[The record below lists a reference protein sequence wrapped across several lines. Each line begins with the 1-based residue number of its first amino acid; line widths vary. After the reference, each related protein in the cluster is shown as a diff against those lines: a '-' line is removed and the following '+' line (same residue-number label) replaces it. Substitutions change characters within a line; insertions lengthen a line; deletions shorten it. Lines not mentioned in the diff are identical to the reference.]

1 MKQGGTVQRITDEA
15 RKLQDRFDTRN
26 LADTEQAVIVH
37 DVLNEP
43 DSAFVSAAE
52 MFWLASVDDKGAPTV
67 SYKGGAPG
75 FLKILDDRTLLF
87 PNYDG
92 NGMFYSMGNVAT
104 TSQIGMLFMAF
115 DRPARLRVQGR
126 ATLTD
131 DTSLAGRFPGAQF
144 AVQVNI
150 TALITNCPRYAPR
163 MTRIEGSRYVPDA
176 VTGAQPIPG
185 WKRIDAIQPVLPQRD
200 QNRADTAG
208 GLITIDEWGGMVASG
223 NPLA

>member
-1 MKQGGTVQRITDEA
+1 M
-15 RKLQDRFDTRN
+15 
-26 LADTEQAVIVH
+26 
-37 DVLNEP
+37 
-43 DSAFVSAAE
+43 
-52 MFWLASVDDKGAPTV
+52 
-67 SYKGGAPG
+67 
-75 FLKILDDRTLLF
+75 
-87 PNYDG
+87 
-92 NGMFYSMGNVAT
+92 
-104 TSQIGMLFMAF
+104 
-115 DRPARLRVQGR
+115 QGR

-131 DTSLAGRFPGAQF
+131 DTTLVGHFPGAQF

-150 TALITNCPRYAPR
+150 TALITNCQRYVPR

>member
-1 MKQGGTVQRITDEA
+1 MHQFTYTDAA

-26 LADTEQAVIVH
+26 LADAELAVIVH
-37 DVLNEP
+37 DELSEP
-43 DSAFVSAAE
+43 DKAFVSAAE
-52 MFWLASVDDKGAPTV
+52 MFWLASVDDKGSPTV

-75 FLKILDDRTLLF
+75 FVKILNDRTLLF

-92 NGMFYSMGNVAT
+92 NGMYYSMGNIAT
-104 TSQIGMLFMAF
+104 ASKIGMLFMAF
-115 DRPARLRVQGR
+115 DRPARLRVQGL
-126 ATLTD
+126 AQLTD
-131 DTSLAGRFPGAQF
+131 DKALVGHFPGAQF

-150 TALITNCPRYAPR
+150 TALITNCPRYIPR
-163 MTRIEGSRYVPDA
+163 MQRVEGSRYVPDA

-200 QNRADTAG
+200 QNKADAVG
-208 GLITIDEWGGMVASG
+208 GLITMDEWGGMVANG